1 MQACIISVTTIVKM
15 SSISVAQPQIFQ
27 GRRDFVELKH
37 FDKLFV
43 KKTRKKKT
51 PQGKILELFLLD
63 TLKTTF

>member
-27 GRRDFVELKH
+27 SRRGFVELKH

-43 KKTRKKKT
+43 KKTRKKKGAG
-51 PQGKILELFLLD
+51 GKNFGA
-63 TLKTTF
+63 FSPRYS